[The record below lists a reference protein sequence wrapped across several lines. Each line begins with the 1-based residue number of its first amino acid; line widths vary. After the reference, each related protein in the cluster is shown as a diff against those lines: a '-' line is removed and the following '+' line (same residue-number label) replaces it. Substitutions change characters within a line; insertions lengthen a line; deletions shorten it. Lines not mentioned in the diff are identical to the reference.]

1 MPVSKWVIGY
11 PTVLKNQQ
19 RIRHLFNEIT
29 IMGNKEHSAFVSSK
43 SRFQGFSG
51 RNIHMIGRLVQ
62 HQEVRPFF
70 KDFCQYEPGFLPAGK
85 IADRFLHISPF
96 KKPCCQF
103 IPDIFLRHGWKK
115 VMKMF
120 QHFLVRCQCRR
131 LLIKI
136 SRFYMKP
143 QLAFS
148 LDRCQK
154 SRYCLEKSRLAGTV
168 WPDNA
173 DLLSPSDAQ

>member
-29 IMGNKEHSAFVSSK
+29 IMGNKKHSAFVSSK

-85 IADRFLHISPF
+85 VADCFLHICPF
-96 KKPCCQF
+96 KKPCRQF
-103 IPDIFLRHGWKK
+103 IPDIFLRHGGKK

-120 QHFLVRCQCRR
+120 QHFLVRCQ
-131 LLIKI
+131 
-136 SRFYMKP
+136 
-143 QLAFS
+143 
-148 LDRCQK
+148 
-154 SRYCLEKSRLAGTV
+154 
-168 WPDNA
+168 
-173 DLLSPSDAQ
+173 